1 MMKEYILG
9 KRRTLSFI
17 LVLNILFVLVFYLYD
32 LAMGDLVYIMALSST
47 LTLGYLSYD
56 FYCYTKKMKALK
68 HYASYLDVESYV
80 IPEHPELYEKT
91 YGQLLNRLY
100 AIYMETLSQA
110 EQKEIEMLDYYSLW
124 VHQIKT
130 PIAAMHLNLQNSP
143 KPNLIL
149 ENELF
154 KIEQYVEMVLS
165 YLRLESTSSDYCFE
179 EIDVDEVIREVIH
192 KYMRLFI
199 QKRLSLNFE
208 ATELKVLSD
217 EKWLAFVLE
226 QLLSNA
232 IKYTDKGGIHIYAK
246 EKVLYIQDS
255 GIGISAEDLPRIFE
269 KGYTGYNGREDKKS
283 TGIGLYLVKQVC
295 QRLDIDIDITSTYQ
309 QGTCVALNLEIEQLN
324 VE

>member
-1 MMKEYILG
+1 
-9 KRRTLSFI
+9 
-17 LVLNILFVLVFYLYD
+17 
-32 LAMGDLVYIMALSST
+32 
-47 LTLGYLSYD
+47 
-56 FYCYTKKMKALK
+56 
-68 HYASYLDVESYV
+68 
-80 IPEHPELYEKT
+80 
-91 YGQLLNRLY
+91 
-100 AIYMETLSQA
+100 
-110 EQKEIEMLDYYSLW
+110 
-124 VHQIKT
+124 
-130 PIAAMHLNLQNSP
+130 
-143 KPNLIL
+143 
-149 ENELF
+149 
-154 KIEQYVEMVLS
+154 MVLS